1 MNRLIRLSLA
11 LLVLFGGCSKSEER
25 KTGAMATEQPLP
37 ARTSE
42 STPDNSIRIRP
53 EMLRDLRITTQTVE
67 FRPGG
72 EGVSLLG
79 EIRVNENAYA
89 EVGPSISARVVSILA
104 APGQPVEKGQPLV
117 VLQSVELGKA
127 RSDNIT
133 AQARLE
139 LAQKTFA
146 RKQKLGAE
154 RIVPQREIQEA
165 EATMRSAEADVRAA
179 SAALR
184 ALGAGEDDSDSSTF
198 TLRSPV
204 SGTVIERT
212 AMQGQ
217 MADPAHP
224 LFKIADLSRL
234 WLTVQA
240 FERDA
245 VRVRTGGTARVTFP
259 ALPGRAFNGTVT
271 LVGKQV
277 DASSRTVAVR
287 IEAVNS
293 DGLLRPGMSATAWV
307 PLGQP
312 GGNIVAVPTAA
323 LQRAQD
329 EWVVFIPRGPDV
341 FEMRPVG
348 RGRDLGGEIEILSG
362 LRPGEKVVVDG
373 AFLLK
378 AEAEKIRGEG
388 KRHEH

>member
-1 MNRLIRLSLA
+1 MKRLIL
-11 LLVLFGGCSKSEER
+11 LLVTLVFLPVGCSKADKEDAATKPAEQAQPVGTHER
-25 KTGAMATEQPLP
+25 
-37 ARTSE
+37 
-42 STPDNSIRIRP
+42 TPENSIRIRP

-67 FRPGG
+67 SRPGG
-72 EGVSLLG
+72 EGATLLG
-79 EIRVNENAYA
+79 ELQVNEGAYA
-89 EVGPSISARVVSILA
+89 EVGPPISARVVSILA
-104 APGQPVEKGQPLV
+104 APGQAVEKGQALV

-127 RSDNIT
+127 RSDYIT

-139 LAQKTFA
+139 LAQKTLA
-146 RKQKLGAE
+146 RKQKLAAE
-154 RIVPQREIQEA
+154 RIVPQREVQEA
-165 EATMRSAEADVRAA
+165 ETTVRSAEADVRAA
-179 SAALR
+179 RAALH

-198 TLRSPV
+198 TLRSPI

-217 MADPAHP
+217 MADPAQP

-234 WLTVQA
+234 WLTVRA

-245 VRVRTGGTARVTFP
+245 VRVRAGGTARVTFP
-259 ALPGRAFNGTVT
+259 ALPGQTFSGVVT

-277 DASSRTVAVR
+277 DPGSRTVPVR
-287 IEAVNS
+287 IELANR

-312 GGNIVAVPTAA
+312 GGNIVTVPTAA
-323 LQRAQD
+323 LQRVQN
-329 EWVVFIPRGPDV
+329 EWLVFIPRGPDV

-362 LRPGEKVVVDG
+362 LKPGEQIVVEG

-378 AEAEKIRGEG
+378 AEAEKARGEG
-388 KRHEH
+388 KHEH